1 MKIGKI
7 IFSALTALLAAGFI
21 SCSDML
27 KVDSKVV
34 VYEEN
39 HKLNQATDTVY
50 SVMGIIRVCENCRPR
65 CYSQRGSR

>member
-1 MKIGKI
+1 MKTGKI

-39 HKLNQATDTVY
+39 NKLSQATDTVY
-50 SVMGIIRVCENCRPR
+50 SVMA
-65 CYSQRGSR
+65 